1 MRAHWRKEE
10 WVLRLLYFWAG
21 SCYTF
26 FLSCV
31 TIRTNF
37 LKCFAVCAVGNA
49 LQHQISVINVV
60 SNLIWV
66 RSWIMWQVRLTRKNC
81 WRSISVGDI
90 LTQTWREHCH
100 VFTWTYAIHF
110 IPTNMVRTRVRGNL
124 RKQNTKTTV
133 PLDVVPERR
142 TERCSPRFRPG
153 GRFCEL
159 RFRYLSSPTG
169 REGEISRPLDHMRQ
183 IPFIHSARLIDS
195 TNFYIYR
202 TVF

>member
-1 MRAHWRKEE
+1 MIC
-10 WVLRLLYFWAG
+10 WVLAMEMLQGVWKQHLRPRAIVGYGLKI
-21 SCYTF
+21 
-26 FLSCV
+26 FLPSPPNYV
-31 TIRTNF
+31 T
-37 LKCFAVCAVGNA
+37 
-49 LQHQISVINVV
+49 
-60 SNLIWV
+60 
-66 RSWIMWQVRLTRKNC
+66 RSPGWP
-81 WRSISVGDI
+81 
-90 LTQTWREHCH
+90 
-100 VFTWTYAIHF
+100 YAIHF
-110 IPTNMVRTRVRGNL
+110 IPTNMVRTRVRGNHL
-124 RKQNTKTTV
+124 RMRKQNTKITV

-183 IPFIHSARLIDS
+183 IPFIHSTRLSDS